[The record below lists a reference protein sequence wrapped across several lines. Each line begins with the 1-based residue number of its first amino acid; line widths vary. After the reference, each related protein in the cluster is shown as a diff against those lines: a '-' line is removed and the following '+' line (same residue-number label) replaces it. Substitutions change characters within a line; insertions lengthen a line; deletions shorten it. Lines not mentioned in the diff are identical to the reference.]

1 MIKIVLSGEIGWDIY
16 PEEIREQ
23 LNRANGEDLDVH
35 IASPGGGVM
44 SGIEIF
50 NMFRDYKREH
60 PKSQIM
66 ATIKG
71 MAASMASYIAMNPAF
86 DLVLAEDNAVFMIHN
101 AWGHTSGDYRE
112 MKTFAD
118 VLEGLTNIIGKAY
131 TKKTKKKIKEIREM
145 MDNESW
151 FFGDEIVE
159 AGFVDE
165 MVPTKDSKK
174 NKSDAVALA
183 KTTFLNLSEKRN
195 DPENQIDIQKIAA
208 MIKPENNSPSPE
220 ASTGEQNN
228 NNAQTPAQRENNNME
243 VITMNL
249 VQFLAENPAAKMEY
263 DAILTDN
270 FNAGAKAATESMQAK
285 MNAAAVYLA
294 PDSNY
299 PATVKSIAIDVLKGT
314 KTPESL
320 QTTASAF
327 DALKEAQKS
336 DLAAGETEETG
347 STPGDQTP
355 VVTQDGVIKNDAD
368 FSSEIVRTKSV
379 VGMEV

>member
-16 PEEIREQ
+16 PDEIREQ
-23 LNRANGEDLDVH
+23 LDRANGEDLDIH

-50 NMFRDYKREH
+50 NMFRDYKRDH

-101 AWGHTSGDYRE
+101 AWGGTSGDYRE
-112 MKTFAD
+112 MRTFAD

-131 TKKTKKKIKEIREM
+131 TKKTKKKINEIREM
-145 MDNESW
+145 MDSESW

-165 MVPTKDSKK
+165 MVPSKDGKK

-195 DPENQIDIQKIAA
+195 DPENQIDVQKIAA
-208 MIKPENNSPSPE
+208 MIKPENNSSHSGSRE
-220 ASTGEQNN
+220 GEQNN
-228 NNAQTPAQRENNNME
+228 NNAQTPAQRENNNTE
-243 VITMNL
+243 VSIMNL
-249 VQFLAENPAAKMEY
+249 AQFLTENPAAKIELDTM
-263 DAILTDN
+263 LTNQFD
-270 FNAGAKAATESMQAK
+270 AGATSATEIMQTK

-294 PDSNY
+294 PDADY
-299 PATVKSIAIDVLKGT
+299 PATVKAIAIDVLKGN
-314 KTPESL
+314 KTAESL

-336 DLAAGETEETG
+336 DLAVGETKKVG
-347 STPGDQTP
+347 ATPGDQTP

-368 FSSEIVRTKSV
+368 FNAEIARTKSV